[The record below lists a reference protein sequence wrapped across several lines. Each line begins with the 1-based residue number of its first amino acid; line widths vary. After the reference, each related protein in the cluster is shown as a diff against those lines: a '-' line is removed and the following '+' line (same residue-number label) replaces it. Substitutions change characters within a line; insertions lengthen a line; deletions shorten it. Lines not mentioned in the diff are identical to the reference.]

1 MNHDSFSDV
10 DITALPRRQRD
21 RLRRRVDILR
31 AAEHVFAERGYHKA
45 SIEEIAEAAEY
56 GTGTVYLYFKDK
68 EALYLDLFEEKVR
81 ELIAWIEQQIGG
93 EAHPV
98 RALRRLVQARM
109 DYFERN
115 RAFFQIYVREG
126 MNLGWSKHQ
135 RWEGIRRLYEDYLE
149 LLTRL
154 IQGGQRRRLLRKED
168 PRRLAIALS
177 GMMIQLT
184 QDWLQSKG
192 DRPLTDQVEFV
203 LELFLQGARHGEG
216 EAGL

>member
-1 MNHDSFSDV
+1 
-10 DITALPRRQRD
+10 
-21 RLRRRVDILR
+21 VDILR

-81 ELIAWIEQQIGG
+81 ELIQWIEQQIGG
-93 EAHPV
+93 EEHPV

-109 DYFERN
+109 DYFDRN
-115 RAFFQIYVREG
+115 RGFFQIYVREG
-126 MNLGWSKHQ
+126 MNLGWGKHA
-135 RWEGIRRLYEDYLE
+135 RWEGIRRLYQEYLE
-149 LLTRL
+149 LLARL
-154 IQGGQRRRLLRKED
+154 IRAGQRRRLLRKED

-192 DRPLTDQVEFV
+192 HQPLTDQVEFV
-203 LELFLQGARHGEG
+203 LDVFLQGARQTEKSS
-216 EAGL
+216 